1 MSLNIIFMGTP
12 EFSVPILKTI
22 NNSNHKILEVYTQP
36 PKKKNR
42 GQKINLSP
50 VHQYSLENKLQVR
63 HPENIDTTDEF
74 EFIKRLNPDLVLVVA
89 YGQIIPSKWL
99 NIENI
104 KFINIHASLL
114 PKWRGAAP
122 IQRAIMNLDKETG
135 ISIMKIVE
143 KLDAGPIM
151 MRKSIKILRDTTY
164 EELKRNLSDLGSKM
178 TVEALKLIEK
188 NEDKFFPQIEK
199 EATYAKKIKK
209 EESKINWKNS
219 AEKIIANINA
229 LSPNPGA
236 WFEYN
241 GSRIKII
248 KAEEVKEKGKPGE
261 ILKNS
266 FIISCQTN
274 AIQVLEVQKEGKK
287 RMNINEYLKGNFFKI
302 GDFVE

>member
-1 MSLNIIFMGTP
+1 MPLNIIFMGTP
-12 EFSVPILKTI
+12 EFSVPILKTV

-99 NIENI
+99 NIKNI

-151 MRKSIKILRDTTY
+151 MRKSIKILRDTSY

-178 TVEALKLIEK
+178 IVEALKLIEK

-219 AEKIIANINA
+219 AEKIMANINA